1 MGDQCFPTYHV
12 GITSPT
18 CMLVG
23 MVETSC
29 VTACSRTV
37 DPFKNGYA
45 WSQFFP
51 MTQVPSFSTMYMRQ
65 PMTILKNV
73 MNEKGITRVR
83 QHTCTVSKSLSWDH
97 LKQTQQLMG
106 PRWFVATRG
115 NSNLQANHAATWH
128 MCPVHDKYACTT
140 QT

>member
-83 QHTCTVSKSLSWDH
+83 QHTCTVSTMIVH
-97 LKQTQQLMG
+97 
-106 PRWFVATRG
+106 P
-115 NSNLQANHAATWH
+115 AARDSRASMSASVREW
-128 MCPVHDKYACTT
+128 VF
-140 QT
+140 